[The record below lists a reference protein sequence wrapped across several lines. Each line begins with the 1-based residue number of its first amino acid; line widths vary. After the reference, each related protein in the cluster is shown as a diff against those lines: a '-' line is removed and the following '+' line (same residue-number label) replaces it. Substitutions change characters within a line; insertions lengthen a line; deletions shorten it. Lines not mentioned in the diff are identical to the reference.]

1 MSIDP
6 TLIEELRQIEKG
18 DAIEQGDDV
27 LFTVDMTDQPPAE
40 RSRSTN
46 SQGYELGI
54 CRVCGDE
61 ATTPSATYCAEH
73 RTRQPKGQ
81 TDTLPPSGTTTVTR
95 PKGAVKGGRKGS
107 QPTADEWSSRIFD
120 KAIILVTAL
129 IASSA
134 VRRYQINDPTDQVA
148 DSLTATDDEAR
159 RIAKPLGRFVSGT
172 GFNKQYGRKILDNSD
187 LIDAGFALYD
197 WYDRVNKTLRTF
209 STQSHLATVSPIH
222 PEGVANE
229 PTVTQTGNPG
239 PGSFPDFGPIPAPI

>member
-1 MSIDP
+1 VVIVTDI
-6 TLIEELRQIEKG
+6 TFDAEELPTDG
-18 DAIEQGDDV
+18 A
-27 LFTVDMTDQPPAE
+27 LFTVDIGGETE
-40 RSRSTN
+40 RTRALN
-46 SQGYELGI
+46 AQGYEKGV

-61 ATTPSATYCAEH
+61 ASTPQGTYCTEH

-81 TDTLPPSGTTTVTR
+81 TDTLAPSGNATVTGPKR
-95 PKGAVKGGRKGS
+95 EPKFRKGA

-120 KAIILVTAL
+120 KGVILITAL

-134 VRRYQINDPTDQVA
+134 VRRYQINDPQDQVA
-148 DSLTATDDEAR
+148 DTLTATDDEAR

-172 GFNKQYGRKILDNSD
+172 GFNKKHGRKILDNSD

-209 STQSHLATVSPIH
+209 ANQQPHLATVTSIV
-222 PEGVANE
+222 PEGVINE
-229 PTVTQTGNPG
+229 PTQPQTGNPG